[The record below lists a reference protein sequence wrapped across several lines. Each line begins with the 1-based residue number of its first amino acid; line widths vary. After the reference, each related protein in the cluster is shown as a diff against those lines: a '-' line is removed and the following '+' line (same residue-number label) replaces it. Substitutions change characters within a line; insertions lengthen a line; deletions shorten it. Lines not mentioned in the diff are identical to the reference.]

1 MVSLARRDSD
11 VEKRHTLGMVTTP
24 LTITNHG
31 DQIEAE
37 RGHRQ
42 ADAVRS
48 VTLGEVIV
56 DTGATTLA
64 LASDVIAQLGLDLQ
78 EEVPILTAAGP
89 GTARLYRDA
98 RLTLLGREG
107 TFDCLELPA
116 GTRPLLG
123 VIPLEALGLE
133 PDLRNQRLR
142 QLPREPGNTYF
153 TL

>member
-1 MVSLARRDSD
+1 MVSLARIDLERASA
-11 VEKRHTLGMVTTP
+11 LGMVATP
-24 LTITNHG
+24 LTITNYA
-31 DQIEAE
+31 DQIEAR

-64 LASDVIAQLGLDLQ
+64 LSADVVAQLGLDLR

-89 GTARLYRDA
+89 GTARLYRDTA
-98 RLTLLGREG
+98 LTLLGREG
-107 TFDCLELPA
+107 TFDCLELPV
-116 GTRPLLG
+116 GTQPLLG
-123 VIPLEALGLE
+123 LIPLETLGLE
-133 PDLRNQRLR
+133 PDLRNQQLRRLP
-142 QLPREPGNTYF
+142 LEPGNTYF

>member
-1 MVSLARRDSD
+1 MVSMAHVD
-11 VEKRHTLGMVTTP
+11 LGKTRAWGKVTTP
-24 LTITNHG
+24 LTITNYA

-42 ADAVRS
+42 VGAVRS
-48 VTLGEVIV
+48 VTLDEVIV

-64 LASDVIAQLGLDLQ
+64 LPADVIARLGLALQ
-78 EEVPILTAAGP
+78 EEVSILTAAGP
-89 GTARLYRDA
+89 ATARLFRDA

-123 VIPLEALGLE
+123 VFPLEALGLE
-133 PDLRNQRLR
+133 PDLRKQQLRRLP
-142 QLPREPGNTYF
+142 QEPGNTYY

>member
-1 MVSLARRDSD
+1 MVSLAQSD
-11 VEKRHTLGMVTTP
+11 IDLEKRRALGMVATP

-64 LASDVIAQLGLDLQ
+64 LPADVIAQLGLDLQ

-89 GTARLYRDA
+89 ATARLYRDA

-123 VIPLEALGLE
+123 VVPLESLGLE
-133 PDLRNQRLR
+133 PDLRHQRLR

>member
-1 MVSLARRDSD
+1 MVA
-11 VEKRHTLGMVTTP
+11 TP
-24 LTITNHG
+24 LTITNYA
-31 DQIEAE
+31 DQIEAR

-64 LASDVIAQLGLDLQ
+64 LSADVVAQLGLDLR

-98 RLTLLGREG
+98 ALTLLGREG
-107 TFDCLELPA
+107 TFDCLEL
-116 GTRPLLG
+116 
-123 VIPLEALGLE
+123 
-133 PDLRNQRLR
+133 R
-142 QLPREPGNTYF
+142 QGPGHCWE
-153 TL
+153 

>member
-1 MVSLARRDSD
+1 MVSPAQVDRNKASTFGK
-11 VEKRHTLGMVTTP
+11 VAIP

-37 RGHRQ
+37 RGHRR

-48 VTLGEVIV
+48 VALDEVIV
-56 DTGATTLA
+56 DTSATRLA
-64 LASDVIAQLGLDLQ
+64 LPADVIAQLGLDLR
-78 EEVPILTAAGP
+78 EEVPFLTAAGP

-98 RLTLLGREG
+98 ALTLLGREG

-123 VIPLEALGLE
+123 VVPLESLGLE
-133 PDLRNQRLR
+133 PDLRHQRLR
-142 QLPREPGNTYF
+142 QLPREPGNTYY

>member
-1 MVSLARRDSD
+1 MVSLARIDLERASA
-11 VEKRHTLGMVTTP
+11 LGMVATP
-24 LTITNHG
+24 LTITNYA
-31 DQIEAE
+31 DQIEAR
-37 RGHRQ
+37 RGHWQ

-64 LASDVIAQLGLDLQ
+64 LSADVVAQLGLDLR

-98 RLTLLGREG
+98 ALTLLGREG
-107 TFDCLELPA
+107 TFDCLEPPA

-133 PDLRNQRLR
+133 PDLRHQQLCRLP
-142 QLPREPGNTYF
+142 LEPGDTYF